1 MKKEENNTRET
12 IDHLKQIVLIK
23 YKLFK
28 FQMAENAARFG
39 ASVVSSV
46 FAYLVLFL
54 CIVFASV
61 SIAYAVAEYTGYT
74 YLGFA
79 AIAAFYLII
88 FIVLK
93 YVWKRLIRRV
103 LMDFFIKNM
112 LEKNEQ

>member
-1 MKKEENNTRET
+1 MKNEENNTRET
-12 IDHLKQIVLIK
+12 IDHLKQIILIK

-39 ASVVSSV
+39 ASVVTSIS
-46 FAYLVLFL
+46 AYLVLFL
-54 CIVFASV
+54 CVIFASIA
-61 SIAYAVAEYTGYT
+61 IAYAVAEYTGYT

-88 FIVLK
+88 FIALK
-93 YVWKRLIRRV
+93 YVWKRMIRRL

-112 LEKNEQ
+112 FEKNEQ